1 MKNFFRL
8 PVPLVGLTA
17 LLSFAPSCRAAPPQV
32 QAARANDVNFSRD
45 IRPILADTCFAC
57 HGPDAATRKAK
68 LRLDQRDIAVKLGAI
83 VPGKADESEL
93 VKRIFSEDPDER
105 MPPAKSKKKLTAQQR
120 ELLKRWVN
128 AGAEYTGHWAFI
140 APMRPMP
147 PAVINERWIRNPID
161 RFVLAKLEQQGLQ
174 PSAQADRRTLAR
186 RLSFDLVGLPPDPDC
201 VEKFVNDRAPD
212 AYERFVD
219 TLLQSPHYGER
230 MAMQWL
236 DGARYADSNG
246 YQADFE
252 RYMWRWRDWVIEAF
266 NKNMPFDRFTIE
278 QLAGDL
284 LPNATLEQKIATGFN
299 RNHRINTEGGTI
311 AEEWLV
317 ENVVDR
323 VDTTSQV
330 WMGLTMGCA
339 RCHDHKYD
347 PFTQKEFYQ
356 LFAFFNNVPEAGN
369 GEERPVN
376 QVPFMKA
383 PRPYEIRRLQGL
395 DMAVADAQAR
405 VLEKEKLLP
414 ALQAAWE
421 RAYVPKLA
429 KARDPWVMLHPCEVQ
444 SAGGAKLTRLPDGS
458 YLASGKKPARDVY
471 TIVAPAP
478 LNRITGVLLDVLPHE
493 RLAAKSFGRAGNGNV
508 VLSGFEAELR
518 TAKAGSPP
526 TTIPIKFI
534 QAKADYSQDGWT
546 IEQVLDGN
554 PNKGWGLNGH
564 DPARRVPRSALFIP
578 DKPIEIPAGAM
589 LALRLRSEALD
600 QHVIGR
606 FRLSVT
612 DAVVPKLRDQSGL
625 PEEVARGLTVEPA
638 KRTSQQRAEI
648 AAYFRGHFAGE
659 VTAADKKLAT
669 ARQARK
675 EYEAAIP
682 TVMVMQE
689 MSKPRDSFLLNRGQ
703 YNKKGPKVSMALPAA
718 LPALPEGAPLNRLG
732 LARWLVDP
740 AHPLTARV
748 AVNRMWE
755 KFFGTGIVKSSE
767 NFGMQGEFPSHPEL
781 LDWLATEFIRLGWD
795 MKALQKTIVMSNTY
809 RQSSV
814 VTPALFE
821 RDPENRLLARGP
833 RFRLQAELIR
843 DNALSVAGLLVP
855 RIGGPSVRP
864 YQPDG
869 VWDEVNVYGNLRN
882 YKHDTDDGLYRRSMY
897 TIWKRTSAPPQ
908 MLLFDSPSRE
918 YCTVR
923 RSRTNTPLQAL
934 TLLNEITFVE
944 AARVLAQHMLE
955 EGGKTPEAR
964 IAYAFR
970 HAMAREPS
978 VEEARVLAAGV
989 AKRLQKY
996 CANPEAAAKLVG
1008 VGQAK
1013 RSQQLDVAE
1022 LAAYTITASVI
1033 LNLDETVT
1041 KE

>member
-1 MKNFFRL
+1 
-8 PVPLVGLTA
+8 
-17 LLSFAPSCRAAPPQV
+17 
-32 QAARANDVNFSRD
+32 
-45 IRPILADTCFAC
+45 
-57 HGPDAATRKAK
+57 
-68 LRLDQRDIAVKLGAI
+68 
-83 VPGKADESEL
+83 
-93 VKRIFSEDPDER
+93 
-105 MPPAKSKKKLTAQQR
+105 
-120 ELLKRWVN
+120 
-128 AGAEYTGHWAFI
+128 
-140 APMRPMP
+140 
-147 PAVINERWIRNPID
+147 
-161 RFVLAKLEQQGLQ
+161 
-174 PSAQADRRTLAR
+174 
-186 RLSFDLVGLPPDPDC
+186 
-201 VEKFVNDRAPD
+201 
-212 AYERFVD
+212 
-219 TLLQSPHYGER
+219 
-230 MAMQWL
+230 
-236 DGARYADSNG
+236 
-246 YQADFE
+246 
-252 RYMWRWRDWVIEAF
+252 
-266 NKNMPFDRFTIE
+266 
-278 QLAGDL
+278 
-284 LPNATLEQKIATGFN
+284 
-299 RNHRINTEGGTI
+299 
-311 AEEWLV
+311 
-317 ENVVDR
+317 
-323 VDTTSQV
+323 
-330 WMGLTMGCA
+330 MGCA

-376 QVPFMKA
+376 QVPYMKA
-383 PRPYEIRRLQGL
+383 PRPIEIARLL
-395 DMAVADAQAR
+395 EMDKAVANARAR
-405 VLEKEKLLP
+405 VSEKEKLLP

-429 KARDPWVMLHPCEVQ
+429 KARVPWITLQPCEVQ

-471 TIVAPAP
+471 TVVSPVP
-478 LNRITGVLLDVLPHE
+478 VSRITGILLDVLPHE
-493 RLAAKSFGRAGNGNV
+493 SLAAKGFGRAGNGNV
-508 VLSGFEAELR
+508 VLSGFEAEVR
-518 TAKAGSPP
+518 TARAGSPP

-534 QAKADYSQDGWT
+534 QANADYSQEGWT
-546 IEQVLDGN
+546 IEQVLDAN
-554 PNKGWGLNGH
+554 PSNGWGLNGH
-564 DPARRVPRSALFIP
+564 DPTRRVPRSALFIP
-578 DKPIEIPAGAM
+578 DKPIEVPAGATV
-589 LALRLRSEALD
+589 ALRLRSEALD

-606 FRLSVT
+606 FRLAVT
-612 DAVVPKLRDQSGL
+612 DAAGPKLRDPSGP
-625 PEEVARGLTVEPA
+625 PEGVAHGLIVEPA
-638 KRTSQQRAEI
+638 KRTAQQKAEI
-648 AAYFRGHFAGE
+648 AAYFRANFSGE
-659 VTAADKKLAT
+659 VKAADKALAAASKT
-669 ARQARK
+669 RN
-675 EYEAAIP
+675 EYEATIP

-689 MSKPRDSFLLNRGQ
+689 MPKPRDSFLLNRGQ

-718 LPALPEGAPLNRLG
+718 LPSLPEGAPLNRLG
-732 LARWLVDP
+732 LARWLVNP

-755 KFFGTGIVKSSE
+755 KFFGAGIVKSSE
-767 NFGMQGEFPSHPEL
+767 NFGLQGEFPSHPEL
-781 LDWLATEFIRLGWD
+781 LDWLATEFIRNGWD
-795 MKALQKTIVMSNTY
+795 MKALQKTIVMSDTY

-821 RDPENRLLARGP
+821 RDSENRLLARGP

-843 DNALSVAGLLVP
+843 DNALTVAGLLVP
-855 RIGGPSVRP
+855 KVGGPSVRP

-970 HAMAREPS
+970 RAMARGPS
-978 VEEARVLAAGV
+978 AEESRVLAAGV

-996 CANPEAAAKLVG
+996 RASPEAAAKLVG

-1013 RSQQLDVAE
+1013 HSQQLDVAE
-1022 LAAYTITASVI
+1022 LAAYTMTASVI